1 MKTKE
6 SKAATYLCIGIVLS
20 FALTIF
26 KTLILDRYPFYNIAV
41 SFGMTLVIGIV
52 IGLVVPF
59 DLIFA
64 SECRRHNFNSSSFP
78 TKMLFSLIADAIFT
92 PLMTIPMVFFNYLI
106 PNKEVASQ
114 GNLILDLIIG
124 VFAGCAV
131 AYPFIL
137 LLILIFS
144 KIGNKKIPDAKNFT
158 SKAMK

>member
-78 TKMLFSLIADAIFT
+78 TKRLRKSFIPLIETSWNSRSSPRQNIRLRGQRRVLCGRNAQAT
-92 PLMTIPMVFFNYLI
+92 WRHLHPANHRTRLGL
-106 PNKEVASQ
+106 ASR
-114 GNLILDLIIG
+114 
-124 VFAGCAV
+124 
-131 AYPFIL
+131 YR
-137 LLILIFS
+137 
-144 KIGNKKIPDAKNFT
+144 T
-158 SKAMK
+158 